1 MGELAAE
8 SRHIGSEF
16 ERLKTDEELAAS
28 PFDMEGTKTRL
39 ERWEHEFT
47 KTLVAGGF
55 LFLLA
60 YAIPIILDGLHPQL
74 IWFCEVLI
82 VILWIAFLLDFI
94 VRLILAPNKAYF
106 LKHNIFDLI
115 TLGVPMLRPL
125 RALTVVSR
133 FTEWAGSSLRGKWLT
148 YVISAAVLLVLVG
161 SLAVVEAERPH
172 PDATITTWPIGLLW
186 AFESITDVGFDEYE
200 VVTPVGHIIGVL
212 LQLAGIALMGF
223 VIAAI
228 SAWFVEN
235 LSEQLHDKKA
245 PATVGQVEQLS
256 DIEKE
261 QMELDKQILAAIRQT
276 PLDALAQLPTDGTS
290 AGGFKTNPSLPA
302 AT

>member
-8 SRHIGSEF
+8 SRHLGDEF
-16 ERLKTDEELAAS
+16 EHLKTDEELAAS
-28 PFDMEGTKTRL
+28 PFDMEGSKTHL
-39 ERWEHEFT
+39 ARWEQEFT

-55 LFLLA
+55 LFLIA
-60 YAIPIILDGLHPQL
+60 YAVPIILDGLHPEL
-74 IWFCEVLI
+74 IRFCDILIAVLW
-82 VILWIAFLLDFI
+82 VAFLLDFI
-94 VRLILAPNKAYF
+94 IRLVLAVNKATF
-106 LKHNIFDLI
+106 LKRNIFDLI

-200 VVTPVGHIIGVL
+200 VVTPVGHVIGVL

-256 DIEKE
+256 DVENE
-261 QMELDKQILAAIRQT
+261 QMALDKEILAALRQT
-276 PLDALAQLPTDGTS
+276 PLDALTALPTKGS
-290 AGGFKTNPSLPA
+290 G
-302 AT
+302 